1 MSFRTGFHKGK
12 LGIGLATSMGM
23 DDGTGNPRYPL
34 DINGDIRLTG
44 AIVDASGNVY
54 GYQVSSNI
62 VFRYY
67 TYSRTIHFLKDFNRK
82 IFNILCSQLINS
94 R

>member
-44 AIVDASGNVY
+44 AIVDASGNPIEMMAQHEK
-54 GYQVSSNI
+54 GSTLWCANLTSPAN
-62 VFRYY
+62 
-67 TYSRTIHFLKDFNRK
+67 
-82 IFNILCSQLINS
+82 QLS
-94 R
+94 TCQAL